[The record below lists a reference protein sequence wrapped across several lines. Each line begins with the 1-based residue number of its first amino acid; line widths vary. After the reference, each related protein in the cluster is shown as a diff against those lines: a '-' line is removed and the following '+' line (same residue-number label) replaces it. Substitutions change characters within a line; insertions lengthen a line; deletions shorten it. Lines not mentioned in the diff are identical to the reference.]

1 MGKDD
6 AKPEDQHVRMM
17 RMMWMRYGRDDD
29 KGDTEPEDQHMEDD
43 EKDNEDE
50 IWVRMRIMM
59 RLSLR
64 IGIWRMMRKTMRMR
78 CG

>member
-1 MGKDD
+1 
-6 AKPEDQHVRMM
+6 
-17 RMMWMRYGRDDD
+17 MRYGRDDNKD
-29 KGDTEPEDQHMEDD
+29 DTEPEDLHMEDD

-64 IGIWRMMRKTMRMR
+64 ISIWRMMRKTTRMR